1 MFFIV
6 FGNVFFQNA
15 YAQSVVTEEQKILD
29 AENLYIKI
37 NDFLK
42 NNENCAP
49 EDFEKVC
56 CEYIKSKSEPITVLN
71 EDDFISQ
78 SVGHQLLYRG
88 FSEKHFAYDL
98 KQGKVYI
105 GSNAKNVRGNGI
117 YTTSNE
123 KCARLFAKKNGD
135 CIVKLFF
142 DNNSKILNNDY
153 LKEIK
158 KIMCERHPKEF
169 DYILNSTKRD
179 LCVSPLDDYLSKF
192 LEGCKTND
200 EWFKKVNEL
209 KSMNDPVLQEL
220 RTKKIKYFKDKKAAL
235 FYNNGLLANF
245 LGYDILYTN
254 EFDNELGVDI
264 QEYLIL
270 NYGVLKVCNN

>member
-56 CEYIKSKSEPITVLN
+56 CEYIKSKSKPIAVLG
-71 EDDFISQ
+71 EDDFINQ
-78 SVGHQLLYRG
+78 SVGHQLIYRG
-88 FSEKHFAYDL
+88 FSEKHFADDL
-98 KQGKVYI
+98 KQGKVYV
-105 GSNAKNVRGNGI
+105 GLNTMNVRGNGI
-117 YTTSNE
+117 YTSSNE
-123 KCARLFAKKNGD
+123 KCASLFAKNSA
-135 CIVKLFF
+135 CLVKLFF
-142 DNNSKILNNDY
+142 DNSSKILNSDY

-158 KIMCERHPKEF
+158 RIMCERHPKEF
-169 DYILNSTKRD
+169 DYILNSTKMD
-179 LCVSPLDDYLSKF
+179 LCVSPLDDYLRKI
-192 LEGCKTND
+192 LEGYNDD
-200 EWFKKVNEL
+200 EWFQKLNEL
-209 KSMNDPVLQEL
+209 KSTNDPVLQEL
-220 RTKKIKYFKDKKAAL
+220 RTKKTRYFKDKKAAL
-235 FYNNGLLANF
+235 FYNDGLIANL

-254 EFDNELGVDI
+254 EFDNELSVDI
-264 QEYLIL
+264 QEYLVL